1 MNGADPRANNPQL
14 RARHRVL
21 VVDDYPDSADVVRTL
36 IELLGHEARIASS
49 GRAALA
55 EAYGFDPTIVI
66 LDIGLPDINGCD
78 VARELRARRGG
89 QHLHI
94 AALTGWGQQDKRQAA
109 LSAGCDQF
117 VLKPASA
124 AKIGTILKAVA
135 LPGNA

>member
-1 MNGADPRANNPQL
+1 MTADAPRAPNPP
-14 RARHRVL
+14 RNRHRVL

-36 IELLGHEARIASS
+36 IELMGHEARIASS

-78 VARELRARRGG
+78 VARELRARPGG
-89 QHLHI
+89 QHVHI
-94 AALTGWGQQDKRQAA
+94 AALTGWGQHDKRQAA

-135 LPGNA
+135 LPYDA

>member
-1 MNGADPRANNPQL
+1 MIAGGPRTNDLQA
-14 RARHRVL
+14 RTRHRVL

-36 IELLGHEARIASS
+36 IELLGHDARIASS

-66 LDIGLPDINGCD
+66 LDLGLPDINGCD

-94 AALTGWGQQDKRQAA
+94 AALTGWGQQDRRQAA

-124 AKIGTILKAVA
+124 AKIGTILKAIPPP
-135 LPGNA
+135 LGG